1 MNMSN
6 ALFRGAVL
14 VLAVVFLNAAAQPLF
29 GQPPP
34 PQAPQGPMLA
44 PPGFGQQPPAQT
56 QGMGR
61 LATAPPG
68 TTPAPVQSSTYYNNV
83 VAAPVG
89 GYYPGIDPYGGY
101 MNGKANVIN
110 ATGQYY
116 SQLQQAR
123 QASEV
128 ANQMQIDTRNKLI
141 QQRMYEASITPN
153 SEDVRQQEMMQKLR
167 VSRSNPPQQ
176 DIWSGMALNSLLTAI
191 AGPTNNGIR
200 ASSVPLPEGALAH
213 INYTTGKAHV
223 GLGLLRDNGKFD
235 WPLILQDDAFK
246 KQRDRIDLLAPQAVM
261 QATMGRVE
269 PKILREL
276 PSLCDVMDQ
285 NLKLMVSSAAPDEYM
300 IGKKYLR
307 ELRASFKILESPD
320 IASYFGRYTPRGN
333 TVAELVQHMSD
344 LGLTFTPC
352 VPGDETWYVSL
363 YQSFLKYDT
372 ELGQL
377 VTRAS
382 SPR

>member
-1 MNMSN
+1 MPKVLS
-6 ALFRGAVL
+6 RGAAL
-14 VLAVVFLNAAAQPLF
+14 LLAVAALSLAERPLF
-29 GQPPP
+29 GQQ
-34 PQAPQGPMLA
+34 PQLPQGPMMA
-44 PPGFGQQPPAQT
+44 PPGLGQQPPAQT

-61 LATAPPG
+61 LATAPPM
-68 TTPAPVQSSTYYNNV
+68 TQVPVQSSTYYNNV
-83 VAAPVG
+83 VAAPYG

-101 MNGKANVIN
+101 MNGAANVIN

-123 QASEV
+123 QGSEV

-153 SEDVRQQEMMQKLR
+153 SEDLRQQEMMQKLR
-167 VSRSNPPQQ
+167 VSRNNPPQQ
-176 DIWSGMALNSLLTAI
+176 DIWSGFALNALLTAL
-191 AGPTNNGIR
+191 AGPTNNGFR
-200 ASSVPLPEGALAH
+200 GPPVPLPDGCLAH

-235 WPLILQDDAFK
+235 WPLILQDDPFK

-261 QATMGRVE
+261 QATMGRVD

-285 NLKLMVSSAAPDEYM
+285 NLKGIVDSAAPDEYM

-320 IASYFGRYTPRGN
+320 IASYYGKYTPRGK
-333 TVAELVQHMSD
+333 TVAELVAHMSS

-352 VPGDETWYVSL
+352 VPGDETWYVDI

-372 ELGQL
+372 EVSELI
-377 VTRAS
+377 TRAPP
-382 SPR
+382 PR